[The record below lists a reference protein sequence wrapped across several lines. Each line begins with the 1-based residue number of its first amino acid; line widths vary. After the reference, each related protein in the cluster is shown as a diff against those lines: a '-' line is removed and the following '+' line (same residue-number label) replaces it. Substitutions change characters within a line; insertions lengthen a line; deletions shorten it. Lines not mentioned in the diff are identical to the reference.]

1 MTNTSP
7 EELFRQAAEAEGGMP
22 MSAGARGKAVFWFG
36 LTPVPE
42 AKRGA
47 LVAQIRELVSRASTP
62 GQKKVAGTFST
73 GEKWS

>member
-1 MTNTSP
+1 MTNTAA

-22 MSAGARGKAVFWFG
+22 VSAGAPGKAVFWFD

-62 GQKKVAGTFST
+62 EQKTGSETFST
-73 GEKWS
+73 GERGS